1 MRRLKPTQWASGP
14 KLIGKPKASPFLPRR
29 RPPVPFVPC
38 TRVSLFRSGHTS
50 APAFSLMSNYTLYN
64 RVGLRLNIAKSW
76 RLNRPPSPRERTM
89 KLRFAGCVY
98 AAALLIAGTTGALAQ
113 DKTFELK
120 LSHWVP
126 PSHPL
131 QKALEDW
138 GASVEKDSGG
148 TIKYKVYPAQQ
159 LGKAFD
165 HYDMARD
172 GIADLT
178 YINPGYQPG
187 RFPIIGAG
195 ELPFLMTNAKGGT
208 QALDAWYRKYAAQE
222 MKDVKFCLAF
232 VHDPGAFHSRS
243 KKIVVPEDIKG
254 MKIRPAHATMA
265 TFVTQLG
272 GTNVQ
277 ASAPEVR
284 DILEKGVADA
294 VTFPWG
300 SVPLFGIDKVT
311 KYHLDMPLYV
321 TTFAFVFNKDKYNEM
336 SPRQKKVID
345 DHCTPE
351 WALKVA
357 SPWADFEHAG
367 IAKIKAEAGHE
378 VYEPTPAQV
387 AEWKKAA
394 QPLEEKWAEGVKKT
408 GADPAVVMKE
418 LKAQLS
424 KDGAG
429 Y

>member
-1 MRRLKPTQWASGP
+1 
-14 KLIGKPKASPFLPRR
+14 
-29 RPPVPFVPC
+29 
-38 TRVSLFRSGHTS
+38 
-50 APAFSLMSNYTLYN
+50 
-64 RVGLRLNIAKSW
+64 
-76 RLNRPPSPRERTM
+76 M
-89 KLRFAGCVY
+89 KLGFAGCVH
-98 AAALLIAGTTGALAQ
+98 AAALLIGGATGALAQ

-222 MKDVKFCLAF
+222 MRDVKFCLAF

-243 KKIVVPEDIKG
+243 KKIVVPDDIKG

-284 DILEKGVADA
+284 DVLEKGVADA

-300 SVPLFGIDKVT
+300 SVVLFGIDKVT

-321 TTFAFVFNKDKYNEM
+321 TTFAFVFNKDKYNQM
-336 SPRQKKVID
+336 SAAQKKVID

-357 SPWADFEHAG
+357 APWAEFEHAG

-378 VYEPTPAQV
+378 VYEPTPAQI

-394 QPLEEKWAEGVKKT
+394 QPLEEKWAENVKKT
-408 GADPAVVMKE
+408 GVDPAVVMKE

-424 KDGAG
+424 KEGAG

>member
-1 MRRLKPTQWASGP
+1 
-14 KLIGKPKASPFLPRR
+14 
-29 RPPVPFVPC
+29 
-38 TRVSLFRSGHTS
+38 
-50 APAFSLMSNYTLYN
+50 
-64 RVGLRLNIAKSW
+64 
-76 RLNRPPSPRERTM
+76 M

-98 AAALLIAGTTGALAQ
+98 AAALLLAGTSGAFAQ

-131 QKALEDW
+131 QKALEEW

-148 TIKYKVYPAQQ
+148 TIKYKVYPSQQ

-232 VHDPGAFHSRS
+232 VHDPGAFHSRD
-243 KKIVVPEDIKG
+243 KKILVPADIKG

-265 TFVTQLG
+265 TFVTMLG

-277 ASAPEVR
+277 AAAPEVR
-284 DILEKGVADA
+284 DVLEKGVADA

-321 TTFAFVFNKDKYNEM
+321 TTFAFVFNKDKYNQM
-336 SPRQKKVID
+336 SAAQKKVID
-345 DHCTPE
+345 NHCTPE

-357 SPWADFEHAG
+357 APWADFEHAG

-378 VYEPTPAQV
+378 VYQPTPAQV

-394 QPLEEKWAEGVKKT
+394 QPLEEKWAENVKKT
-408 GADPAVVMKE
+408 GVDPVVVMKE

-424 KDGAG
+424 KEGAG

>member
-1 MRRLKPTQWASGP
+1 
-14 KLIGKPKASPFLPRR
+14 
-29 RPPVPFVPC
+29 
-38 TRVSLFRSGHTS
+38 
-50 APAFSLMSNYTLYN
+50 
-64 RVGLRLNIAKSW
+64 
-76 RLNRPPSPRERTM
+76 M
-89 KLRFAGCVY
+89 KRRFAGCVY
-98 AAALLIAGTTGALAQ
+98 AAALLIGGANGAFAQ

-131 QKALEDW
+131 QKALEEW

-232 VHDPGAFHSRS
+232 VHDPGAFHSRD
-243 KKIVVPEDIKG
+243 KKILVPADIKG

-265 TFVTQLG
+265 TFVTTLG

-277 ASAPEVR
+277 AAAPEVR
-284 DILEKGVADA
+284 DVLEKGVADA

-300 SVPLFGIDKVT
+300 SVLLFGIDKVT

-321 TTFAFVFNKDKYNEM
+321 TTFAFVFNKAKYEEM
-336 SPRQKKVID
+336 SAAQKKVID
-345 DHCTPE
+345 NHCTPE

-357 SPWADFEHAG
+357 APWADFEHAG
-367 IAKIKAEAGHE
+367 IAKIKAEAGQD
-378 VYEPTPAQV
+378 VYEPTPAQA

-394 QPLEEKWAEGVKKT
+394 QPLEEKWAENAKKAGV
-408 GADPAVVMKE
+408 DPAVVMKE
-418 LKAQLS
+418 LKDQLAKANS
-424 KDGAG
+424 S

>member
-1 MRRLKPTQWASGP
+1 MLSRL
-14 KLIGKPKASPFLPRR
+14 
-29 RPPVPFVPC
+29 
-38 TRVSLFRSGHTS
+38 
-50 APAFSLMSNYTLYN
+50 PACL
-64 RVGLRLNIAKSW
+64 
-76 RLNRPPSPRERTM
+76 
-89 KLRFAGCVY
+89 C
-98 AAALLIAGTTGALAQ
+98 AAALAALIGAPTAALAQ

-187 RFPIIGAG
+187 RFPIIAAG
-195 ELPFLMTNAKGGT
+195 ELPFLMSNAKGGT
-208 QALDAWYRKYAAQE
+208 IALDAWYRKYAAKE

-232 VHDPGAFHSRS
+232 VHDPGSIHSSS
-243 KKIVVPEDIKG
+243 KKVEVPADIKG
-254 MKIRPAHATMA
+254 MKIRPAQATIA
-265 TFVTQLG
+265 ELVTLLG

-277 ASAPEVR
+277 GSAPEVR
-284 DILEKGVADA
+284 DMLEKHVADA
-294 VTFPWG
+294 VFFPWG

-311 KYHLDMPLYV
+311 KYHMEVPLYA
-321 TTFAFVFNKDKYNEM
+321 TTFAFVFNITKYEQM
-336 SPRQKKVID
+336 SASQKKVID
-345 DHCTPE
+345 NHCTSE
-351 WALKVA
+351 WAAKVA
-357 SPWADFEHAG
+357 GPWADFEHNG
-367 IAKIKAEAGHE
+367 IEKIKALPGHE
-378 VYEPTPAQV
+378 VYEITPAQLT
-387 AEWKKAA
+387 EWKKATA
-394 QPLEEKWAEGVKKT
+394 PLEAKWAEGVKKT
-408 GADPAVVMKE
+408 GLDPDLTMKA
-418 LKAQLS
+418 LKAELV
-424 KDGAG
+424 KNKAA

>member
-1 MRRLKPTQWASGP
+1 MRKCALA
-14 KLIGKPKASPFLPRR
+14 AF
-29 RPPVPFVPC
+29 FV
-38 TRVSLFRSGHTS
+38 
-50 APAFSLMSNYTLYN
+50 AFALATFN
-64 RVGLRLNIAKSW
+64 
-76 RLNRPPSPRERTM
+76 
-89 KLRFAGCVY
+89 
-98 AAALLIAGTTGALAQ
+98 AALEAQAQ

-138 GASVEKDSGG
+138 GTSVEKASGG
-148 TIKYKVYPAQQ
+148 SLKYKVFPAQQ

-208 QALDAWYRKYAAQE
+208 QALDAWYRKYADKE

-243 KKIVVPEDIKG
+243 KKIVAPEDIKG

-321 TTFAFVFNKDKYNEM
+321 TTFAFVFNKDKYNQM
-336 SPRQKKVID
+336 SAAQKRVID

-378 VYEPTPAQV
+378 VYEPTPAQI

-424 KDGAG
+424 KEGAG